1 MWRAFMSGASFAAGN
16 FLFLDGAA
24 IFTARRDTMPHL
36 RLQFR
41 PGHQELAIGKQLNDF
56 AGLC

>member
-1 MWRAFMSGASFAAGN
+1 MSGASFAAGN